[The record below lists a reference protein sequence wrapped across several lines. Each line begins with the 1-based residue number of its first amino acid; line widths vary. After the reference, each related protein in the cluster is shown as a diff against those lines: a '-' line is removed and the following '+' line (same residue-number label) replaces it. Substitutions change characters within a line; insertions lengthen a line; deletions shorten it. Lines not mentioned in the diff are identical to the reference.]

1 MKHVTLVAALATSIA
16 LSANAM
22 TAEIDTDGDGMAS
35 LTELQMSYPDLTE
48 EVFVEMD
55 TDGDGL
61 INDEE
66 MAIAVKLGNLADPET
81 DA

>member
-1 MKHVTLVAALATSIA
+1 
-16 LSANAM
+16 M

-48 EVFVEMD
+48 EVFLEMD